1 MIDIESL
8 LSSVSDED
16 MAKIKSVAES
26 IMSSNQ
32 PQEEKSK
39 EKPKETPKAPDFPID
54 MNTVSKIMGVMGQMN
69 KEDYRTRLITDLKPM
84 LNAERQKKADDA
96 VKFLQLMQ
104 ILPLLKGMF

>member
-8 LSSVSDED
+8 LASVSDED

-26 IMSSNQ
+26 LMNNSA
-32 PQEEKSK
+32 EKQ
-39 EKPKETPKAPDFPID
+39 EKPKETPKVPDFPID

-84 LNAERQKKADDA
+84 LNDERQKKADEA

-104 ILPLLKGMF
+104 ILPLMKGLF

>member
-16 MAKIKSVAES
+16 MEKIKSVAES
-26 IMSSNQ
+26 LMSNNEPKQ
-32 PQEEKSK
+32 
-39 EKPKETPKAPDFPID
+39 EKPKDTPKTPDFPID

-69 KEDYRTRLITDLKPM
+69 KDDYRTRLITDLKPM
-84 LNAERQKKADDA
+84 LNTERQKKADEA

-104 ILPLLKGMF
+104 VLPLLKGLF

>member
-26 IMSSNQ
+26 LMYK
-32 PQEEKSK
+32 PDEKQ
-39 EKPKETPKAPDFPID
+39 EKPKETPKTPDFPID
-54 MNTVSKIMGVMGQMN
+54 MNTVSKIMSVMGQMN

-84 LNAERQKKADDA
+84 LNSERQKKADEA

-104 ILPLLKGMF
+104 ILPLLKGLF

>member
-26 IMSSNQ
+26 IMSNNE
-32 PQEEKSK
+32 PK
-39 EKPKETPKAPDFPID
+39 EKPKEAPKTPDFPID

-69 KEDYRTRLITDLKPM
+69 KEDYRTRLISDLKPM
-84 LNAERQKKADDA
+84 LNSDRQKKADEA

-104 ILPLLKGMF
+104 ILPLMKGLF

>member
-26 IMSSNQ
+26 IMNNTAEP
-32 PQEEKSK
+32 PQEA
-39 EKPKETPKAPDFPID
+39 PKVSAKAPDFPID
-54 MNTVSKIMGVMGQMN
+54 MNTVNKIMGVMGQMN

-84 LNAERQKKADDA
+84 LSSERQKKADDA

>member
-8 LSSVSDED
+8 LASVSDED

-26 IMSSNQ
+26 LMNNNE
-32 PQEEKSK
+32 PQQ
-39 EKPKETPKAPDFPID
+39 EKPKETQKAPDFPID
-54 MNTVSKIMGVMGQMN
+54 MNTVSKIMSVMGQMN

-84 LNAERQKKADDA
+84 LNTERQKKADEA

-104 ILPLLKGMF
+104 VLPLLKGLF

>member
-26 IMSSNQ
+26 LMSNNE
-32 PQEEKSK
+32 PK
-39 EKPKETPKAPDFPID
+39 ETPKETPKAPDFPID
-54 MNTVSKIMGVMGQMN
+54 MNTVSKIMSVMGQMN

-84 LNAERQKKADDA
+84 LNTERQKKADEA

-104 ILPLLKGMF
+104 VLPLLKGLF

>member
-26 IMSSNQ
+26 IMNNTDN
-32 PQEEKSK
+32 
-39 EKPKETPKAPDFPID
+39 EKPKEPKADTKSSDFPID
-54 MNTVSKIMGVMGQMN
+54 MNTVNKIMGVMGQMN
-69 KEDYRTRLITDLKPM
+69 KEDYRTRLIKDLKPM
-84 LNAERQKKADDA
+84 LSTERQKKADDA
-96 VKFLQLMQ
+96 VKFLQIMQ

>member
-26 IMSSNQ
+26 LMSNNE
-32 PQEEKSK
+32 PK

-54 MNTVSKIMGVMGQMN
+54 MNTVSKIMSVMGQMN

-84 LNAERQKKADDA
+84 LNTERQKKADEA

-104 ILPLLKGMF
+104 VLPLLKGLF

>member
-26 IMSSNQ
+26 LMSK
-32 PQEEKSK
+32 PDEKQ
-39 EKPKETPKAPDFPID
+39 EKPKETPKTPDFPID
-54 MNTVSKIMGVMGQMN
+54 MNTVSKIMSVMGQMN

-84 LNAERQKKADDA
+84 LNSERQKKADEA

-104 ILPLLKGMF
+104 ILPLLKGLF